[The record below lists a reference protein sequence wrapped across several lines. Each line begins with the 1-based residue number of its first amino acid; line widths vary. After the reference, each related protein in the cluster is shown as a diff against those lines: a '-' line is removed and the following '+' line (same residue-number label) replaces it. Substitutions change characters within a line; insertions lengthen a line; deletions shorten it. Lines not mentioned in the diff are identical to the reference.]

1 LGSSTLSLTL
11 TPFNGPA
18 VLVRRSAR
26 IWYRSASGRSGKGE
40 HEAAIDLKAV
50 AGIGAEIV
58 LT

>member
-1 LGSSTLSLTL
+1 MSLTL